1 VYAVLLEQREFQKI
15 CQHESLGDVSSISD
29 LINNANRII
38 TDKGDRMSADQTMKL
53 LTMNIAELKSFLT
66 SDGFT
71 SDADS
76 VATDM
81 SDLGQLTFTYEEE
94 SDP

>member
-1 VYAVLLEQREFQKI
+1 MYVVLLEQREFQKI
-15 CQHESLGDVSSISD
+15 CQNESLGDMTSISD
-29 LINNANRII
+29 LINNANQII
-38 TDKGDRMSADQTMKL
+38 TDKGDRMSADQMMKL
-53 LTMNIAELKSFLT
+53 LKMNIAELKSSLT
-66 SDGFT
+66 SDGFA

>member
-1 VYAVLLEQREFQKI
+1 
-15 CQHESLGDVSSISD
+15 
-29 LINNANRII
+29 
-38 TDKGDRMSADQTMKL
+38 MSADQTMKL
-53 LTMNIAELKSFLT
+53 LTINIAELKSFLT

>member
-1 VYAVLLEQREFQKI
+1 VYAILLQQREFQKI
-15 CQHESLGDVSSISD
+15 CQCESLGDVSSISD

-38 TDKGDRMSADQTMKL
+38 TDKGNWMSADETMKL
-53 LTMNIAELKSFLT
+53 LKTNIAELKSSLT

-81 SDLGQLTFTYEEE
+81 SDLGQLTFMYEEE